1 MTCSQTP
8 SRYRVTWRA
17 PLLAPLLTA
26 LLAAATLGCARSTV
40 ATAATPAPAADR
52 APAGVR
58 ERELTLGSGD
68 WKVGATLSMP
78 KGTGPFPGV
87 VLIPGSGPADRD
99 LSVGPNKVFREIAW
113 GLAQRGVAV
122 LRFDKRTRAHEAQ
135 FSARGRPA
143 SLDEEFTED
152 ATAAVRALLAS
163 PEIDRRAVYVLGH
176 SQGTLIA
183 PLVATRIPEVRGVVL
198 VSAAG
203 RPTADLIEEQ
213 VRYVSSL
220 APNDTGA
227 RQGAR
232 EMMAG
237 VAAMRDPATPD
248 SATVLGRS
256 MRYWRDVD
264 AIHPIDLVGALVAR
278 GGRALVVHGGRD
290 YLVTDA
296 DFARWKGAFG
306 ADSLVTLRRYDAL
319 NHLMQAGVGRM
330 RPEEYGE
337 RRPVDDAFLADLAR
351 WLRAGR

>member
-1 MTCSQTP
+1 MTRSDAP
-8 SRYRVTWRA
+8 SRSRATRRA
-17 PLLAPLLTA
+17 PLVAALLPA
-26 LLAAATLGCARSTV
+26 LLAATTLTCARRV
-40 ATAATPAPAADR
+40 EATATPPAPAADR

-58 ERELTLGSGD
+58 ERELTLGAGE
-68 WKVGATLSMP
+68 WKVGATLSVP
-78 KGTGPFPGV
+78 DGAGPFPGV

-113 GLAQRGVAV
+113 GLARRGVAV

-135 FSARGRPA
+135 FSARGQPA
-143 SLDEEFTED
+143 SLDEEFTDD

-163 PEIDRRAVYVLGH
+163 PGIDRRAVYVLGH

-203 RPTADLIEEQ
+203 RPTVDLIEEQ

-220 APNDTGA
+220 APGDSGA

-232 EMMAG
+232 EMLAG

-264 AIHPIDLVGALVAR
+264 AIHPLDLVRALGAR
-278 GGRALVVHGGRD
+278 GRRTLVVHGGRD

-296 DFARWKGAFG
+296 DFAQWQRAFG
-306 ADSLVTLRRYDAL
+306 GDSLVTLRRYDAL
-319 NHLMQAGVGRM
+319 NHLMQAGVGKM